1 MSQPIPASLEDVLP
15 LAPLQQGLLFHS
27 LDDDQRLDVYTVQH
41 VFEFNR
47 PVDAHVLRAGAD
59 EMLRRHPNLRAGFAH
74 EGMDQ
79 PVQFIRP
86 AMPAHWREVDLSG
99 HAAEG
104 LDRELTRIRREERER
119 RFDLTRP
126 PLIRNVL
133 VHCGRGRSVLVETH
147 HHILMD
153 GWSGTLYIF
162 ELLELYRAG
171 GDGSKLPPP
180 RPYRDYLVWLSRQDM
195 DRAATAWREALA
207 GLDTPTLVAPPDPGR
222 RPVMPRSLETTLPPE
237 TTEALTSVAR
247 RIGITPNSLLYT
259 AWALT
264 LRAQTGRDDIV
275 FGSTVSGRPPEIPD
289 VSSIIG
295 LFFNTVPV
303 RIDPRPDER
312 LVDLFERVHRQQT
325 DLLPFHHVNLAEI
338 QRQAGLGTLFDT
350 LYVLRNT
357 PKDASQ
363 VRELEE
369 AVGLESVSAA
379 DATHYPLT
387 FVVEPGESTA
397 ISLAYRPDLFDDTT
411 VQRLFDRALAAI
423 EALTS
428 DPEQRVADLDLLSEE
443 EARAVLE
450 SPNRTERDLPPDTIT
465 RLLERTARQFPDRTA
480 LVFHGRCV
488 SFAEFNGRANRIAR
502 LLIERGV
509 GPDTSVA
516 LGVPRSVDAVA
527 GLFAILK
534 AGAGYVPLDLDH
546 PESRLA
552 DMLAEAAPPVA
563 LVDEDSAPKV
573 PAPEGTV
580 DVVLGAVGTEAALAG
595 LSPEDLT
602 DAELLG
608 PVTPETL
615 AYTIYTSGSTGRP
628 KGVAVPL
635 RGLTNMLVNHQER
648 IFDQVIAE
656 QDGRVLRVAHTV
668 SFSFDMSWEEL
679 LWLVQGHEVHLMDEE
694 MRRDSDALTS
704 YCAEHSID
712 VINVTPSY
720 CGQLIEDG
728 LLGEDGRHAP
738 CLVLLGGEAVSDA
751 VWQRLREAPGVLGY
765 NLYGPTEYT
774 INTLGGGTEDSA
786 APTVGAP
793 IHNTRVYVLD
803 SGLSPVP
810 PGVPG
815 ELYVSG
821 LGLARGY
828 AERPGAT
835 ADRFV
840 ADPFGPPGTRMYRT
854 GDLVRW
860 GEDGLVDFLGRT
872 DDQIKI
878 RGHRV
883 EPGEIVAVL
892 ESHPDLSQAAV
903 LAREDAPGVRRL
915 VAYLVPKAGRT
926 DRLDTEEV
934 RNALAARLPDH
945 MLPSALVPVE
955 RLPLTVNGKLDPAAL
970 PAPEWRA
977 GGGRAPA
984 NEEERTLCA
993 LFAQVLGL
1001 DEVGVED
1008 DFFALG
1014 GHSLLAMRLVGK
1026 IRGAFD
1032 TRLRV
1037 GEVLTAATPERIAA
1051 RLFGAEGG
1059 SDPLATLLPLRA
1071 GGNRPPLF
1079 CLHPAA
1085 GFSWSFAGLIPY
1097 LGTDRP
1103 VYGVQSPGLRGRR
1116 EVAPDLDGLAAY
1128 YLERIRTVQPRGPY
1142 HLVGWSF
1149 GGQVAHAVATLLQDE
1164 GEEVGLLAVLDTYP
1178 LDGERRSRE
1187 LSAGPE
1193 ELEQEA
1199 LSFLLTTS
1207 MREIPGDFVPPFS
1220 RSEVTEFI
1228 REGDGL
1234 WGDLDPQ
1241 TLDAVVD
1248 TYQENAA
1255 LMTRATY
1262 RVFEGDL
1269 VFFTAAGT
1277 PREEV
1282 DHRAW
1287 EPYVKGHVIDHR
1299 VNSSHDALT
1308 GPAALTE
1315 VGPVLARA
1323 LEHGPRM
1330 YTEGE

>member
-1 MSQPIPASLEDVLP
+1 GPA
-15 LAPLQQGLLFHS
+15 G
-27 LDDDQRLDVYTVQH
+27 
-41 VFEFNR
+41 
-47 PVDAHVLRAGAD
+47 
-59 EMLRRHPNLRAGFAH
+59 
-74 EGMDQ
+74 
-79 PVQFIRP
+79 
-86 AMPAHWREVDLSG
+86 
-99 HAAEG
+99 
-104 LDRELTRIRREERER
+104 
-119 RFDLTRP
+119 
-126 PLIRNVL
+126 
-133 VHCGRGRSVLVETH
+133 
-147 HHILMD
+147 
-153 GWSGTLYIF
+153 
-162 ELLELYRAG
+162 
-171 GDGSKLPPP
+171 
-180 RPYRDYLVWLSRQDM
+180 
-195 DRAATAWREALA
+195 AWREALA
-207 GLDTPTLVAPPDPGR
+207 GLDAPTLVAPPDRGR
-222 RPVMPRSLETTLPPE
+222 RPVMPRSLETTLPQE
-237 TTEALTSVAR
+237 TAQALNTVAR
-247 RIGITPNSLLYT
+247 RIGVTPNTLLYT

-312 LVDLFERVHRQQT
+312 LLDLFERVHEQQSA
-325 DLLPFHHVNLAEI
+325 LLPYHHVNLAEI
-338 QRQAGLGTLFDT
+338 QRQAGTGTLFDT

-369 AVGLESVSAA
+369 AVGLQSVSAA

-387 FVVEPGESTA
+387 FVVEPGEETA
-397 ISLAYRPDLFDDTT
+397 VSLAYRPDLFDDTT

-423 EALTS
+423 AALAHA
-428 DPEQRVADLDLLSEE
+428 PEQRVADLDLLSEE
-443 EARAVLE
+443 ETRAVLVE
-450 SPNRTERDLPPDTIT
+450 PNRTERDLPAESIT
-465 RLLERTARQFPDRTA
+465 RLLEQTARRAPDRTA
-480 LVFHGRCV
+480 LVFHGRRV
-488 SFAEFNGRANRIAR
+488 SFAELNGRANRIAR

-509 GPDTSVA
+509 APDSSVA

-527 GLFAILK
+527 GLFAVLK
-534 AGAGYVPLDLDH
+534 AGAAYVPLDLDH

-563 LVDEDSAPKV
+563 LVDEGSAPKV
-573 PAPEGTV
+573 PSPGGTA
-580 DVVLGAVGTEAALAG
+580 DVVLGEAATEALLEG
-595 LSPEDLT
+595 LSPEDLA

-608 PVTPETL
+608 PVTPDTL

-635 RGLTNMLVNHQER
+635 RGLANMLVNHQER

-656 QDGRVLRVAHTV
+656 QGGRVLRVAHTV

-728 LLGEDGRHAP
+728 LLEQDGRHVP

-751 VWQRLREAPGVLGY
+751 VWQSLREAPGVLGY

-803 SGLSPVP
+803 SGLAPVP

-815 ELYVSG
+815 ELYVAG
-821 LGLARGY
+821 VGIARGY

-883 EPGEIVAVL
+883 EPGEIVAAL

-903 LAREDAPGVRRL
+903 LAREDSPGVRRL
-915 VAYLVPKAGRT
+915 VAYLVPRT
-926 DRLDTEEV
+926 GGTEHLDTEEV
-934 RNALAARLPDH
+934 RNVLAARLPDH
-945 MLPSALVPVE
+945 MVPSALVPVP
-955 RLPLTVNGKLDPAAL
+955 RLPLTVNGKLDQAAL
-970 PAPEWRA
+970 PVPEWRA

-993 LFAQVLGL
+993 LFAEVLGL

-1026 IRGAFD
+1026 VRGALD
-1032 TRLRV
+1032 TRIKV

-1051 RLFGAEGG
+1051 RLLGVEGG
-1059 SDPLATLLPLRA
+1059 GDPLATVLPLRA
-1071 GGNRPPLF
+1071 GGDLPPLF

-1085 GFSWSFAGLIPY
+1085 GFSWSFAGLLPY

-1103 VYGVQSPGLRGRR
+1103 VYGVQSPGLRGRHG
-1116 EVAPDLDGLAAY
+1116 VADDLDGIAAY
-1128 YLERIRTVQPRGPY
+1128 YLERIRTVQPHGPY

-1149 GGQVAHAVATLLQDE
+1149 GGQVAHAVATLLQDA
-1164 GEEVGLLAVLDTYP
+1164 GEQVRLLGVMDTYP
-1178 LDGERRSRE
+1178 LDGQRRARE
-1187 LSAGPE
+1187 LSAKPE

-1207 MREIPGDFVPPFS
+1207 MREIPSDFTAPYA
-1220 RSEVTEFI
+1220 RDEVTEFI
-1228 REGDGL
+1228 REGEGI
-1234 WGDLDPQ
+1234 WGDLDPG

-1248 TYQENAA
+1248 TYRENAG

-1269 VFFTAAGT
+1269 LFFTAAGT
-1277 PREEV
+1277 PREDV
-1282 DHRAW
+1282 DHSAW
-1287 EPYVKGHVIDHR
+1287 EPYVKGEVVDHR
-1299 VNSSHDALT
+1299 VNASHDALT
-1308 GPAALTE
+1308 GPAALAE

-1323 LEHGPRM
+1323 LEQAPECRA
-1330 YTEGE
+1330 TDDKARLA

>member
-1 MSQPIPASLEDVLP
+1 MSQHAAATLEDVLP
-15 LAPLQQGLLFHS
+15 LAPLQQGLLFHA
-27 LDDDQRLDVYTVQH
+27 LDDEQRLDVYTVQH

-47 PVDAHVLRAGAD
+47 PVNADALRASAD

-79 PVQFIRP
+79 PVQFIRAP
-86 AMPAHWREVDLSG
+86 MPAHWREVDLSG
-99 HAAEG
+99 LAPTEH
-104 LDRELTRIRREERER
+104 DRELTRIRRQERER

-133 VHCGRGRSVLVETH
+133 VHCGQGRSVLVETH

-171 GDGSKLPPP
+171 GDPGALPPA
-180 RPYRDYLVWLSRQDM
+180 RPYRDYLVWLSQQDM
-195 DRAATAWREALA
+195 ELAIGAWGDALA
-207 GLDTPTLVAPPDPGR
+207 GLDAPTLLAPPDPGR
-222 RPVMPRSLETTLPPE
+222 SPIMPRSIETALAPS
-237 TTEALTSVAR
+237 TTEALTTVAR
-247 RIGITPNSLLYT
+247 DIGVTPNSLLYT

-275 FGSTVSGRPPEIPD
+275 FGSTVSGRTPEIPD

-295 LFFNTVPV
+295 LFFNTIPV
-303 RIDPRPDER
+303 RIDPRPAEH
-312 LVDLFERVHRQQT
+312 LADLFARVHRQQT
-325 DLLPFHHVNLAEI
+325 DLLPHHHVNLADI

-357 PKDASQ
+357 PKDADQ
-363 VRELEE
+363 ARELEQ
-369 AVGLESVSAA
+369 AVGLEEISAA

-387 FVVEPGESTA
+387 FVVEPGENTT

-411 VQRLFDRALAAI
+411 AQRLLDRALTTI
-423 EALTS
+423 DALVN
-428 DPEQRVADLDLLSEE
+428 DPERRVADLDLLSEDE
-443 EARAVLE
+443 SRAVLTE
-450 SPNRTERDLPPDTIT
+450 PNRTERDLPPDTIT
-465 RLLERTARQFPDRTA
+465 RLLEQTAARHPERTA
-480 LVFHGRCV
+480 LVFHGRRV
-488 SFAEFNGRANRIAR
+488 SFAELNGRANRIAR
-502 LLIERGV
+502 LLVARGV
-509 GPDTSVA
+509 APEAGVA
-516 LGVPRSVDAVA
+516 LGVPRSVDTVA
-527 GLFAILK
+527 GLFASLK
-534 AGAGYVPLDLDH
+534 VGAGYVPLDLDH

-552 DMLAEAAPPVA
+552 DMLT
-563 LVDEDSAPKV
+563 DSAPMVLLVNHDSVDRV
-573 PAPEGTV
+573 PAPEGTET
-580 DVVLGAVGTEAALAG
+580 VVLGSAGIDAELAE
-595 LSPEDLT
+595 LSPDDLT

-648 IFDQVIAE
+648 IFDPVIAE

-704 YCAEHSID
+704 YCAEHHID

-728 LLGEDGRHAP
+728 LLEDDRHRP
-738 CLVLLGGEAVSDA
+738 CLVLLGGEAVTDT
-751 VWQRLREAPGVLGY
+751 VWQRLRDTPGVLGY

-786 APTVGAP
+786 TPTVGAP

-803 SGLSPVP
+803 SGLAPVP

-821 LGLARGY
+821 IGLARGY
-828 AERPGAT
+828 AGRPGAT

-840 ADPFGPPGTRMYRT
+840 ADPFGPPGTIMYRT

-860 GEDGLVDFLGRT
+860 GPDGLVDFLGRT

-883 EPGEIVAVL
+883 EPGEIVVVL
-892 ESHPDLSQAAV
+892 ESHPDIAQAAV

-915 VAYLVPKAGRT
+915 VAYLVPKAREGA
-926 DRLDTEEV
+926 DPEEV
-934 RNALAARLPDH
+934 RAALAARLPEH
-945 MLPSALVPVE
+945 MIPQALMVVD
-955 RLPLTVNGKLDPAAL
+955 RLPLTVNGKLDQAAL
-970 PAPEWRA
+970 PAPQWHT
-977 GGGRAPA
+977 GGGRPPA
-984 NEEERTLCA
+984 NEEERRLCA
-993 LFAQVLGL
+993 LFAEVLGL
-1001 DEVGVED
+1001 EKVGAED

-1026 IRGAFD
+1026 IRSEFD

-1037 GEVLTAATPERIAA
+1037 GEVLTSATPARIAA
-1051 RLFGAEGG
+1051 RLLGTEEGG
-1059 SDPLATLLPLRA
+1059 DPLATLLPLRS
-1071 GGNRPPLF
+1071 GGDRPPLF

-1085 GFSWSFAGLIPY
+1085 GFSWSFAGLLPH
-1097 LGTDRP
+1097 LGAEQP
-1103 VYGVQSPGLRGRR
+1103 VYGVQSPGLRGRHGL
-1116 EVAPDLDGLAAY
+1116 APDLDGLAAH
-1128 YLERIRTVQPRGPY
+1128 YLDRIRAVQPRGPY
-1142 HLVGWSF
+1142 HLLGWSF
-1149 GGQVAHAVATLLQDE
+1149 GGQVAHAVATLLQDK
-1164 GEEVGLLAVLDTYP
+1164 GEEVALLAVMDTYP
-1178 LDGERRSRE
+1178 LDGERRARE
-1187 LSAGPE
+1187 LSVSTE

-1199 LSFLLTTS
+1199 LEFLLS
-1207 MREIPGDFVPPFS
+1207 SSLREVPVSLTPPYE
-1220 RSEVTEFI
+1220 RAEVTEFI
-1228 REGDGL
+1228 REGGGL
-1234 WGDLDPQ
+1234 WADLDPT
-1241 TLDAVVD
+1241 TLSSVVD
-1248 TYQENAA
+1248 TYRENAD
-1255 LMTRATY
+1255 LMTRADY
-1262 RVFEGDL
+1262 RIFEGDT
-1269 VFFTAAGT
+1269 VFFTATGT
-1277 PREEV
+1277 PRGDV
-1282 DHRAW
+1282 DHTSWA
-1287 EPYVKGHVIDHR
+1287 PYVSGR
-1299 VNSSHDALT
+1299 VANHPINASHEALT

-1315 VGPVLARA
+1315 VGPILADALAGRA
-1323 LEHGPRM
+1323 GVRDTHH
-1330 YTEGE
+1330 

>member
-1 MSQPIPASLEDVLP
+1 MSQPAPASLEDVLP

-41 VFEFNR
+41 VFDFNR
-47 PVDAHVLRAGAD
+47 PVEARVLRACAD

-99 HAAEG
+99 HAPEELA
-104 LDRELTRIRREERER
+104 RELTRIRREERER

-133 VHCGRGRSVLVETH
+133 VHCGRDRSVLVETH

-171 GDGSKLPPP
+171 GDGSKLPPA

-207 GLDTPTLVAPPDPGR
+207 GLDAPTLVARPDPGR
-222 RPVMPRSLETTLPPE
+222 HPVMPRSLETTLRPE
-237 TTEALTSVAR
+237 TTQALTSVAR
-247 RIGITPNSLLYT
+247 RIGITPNSLLCT

-289 VSSIIG
+289 VSSVIG
-295 LFFNTVPV
+295 LFFNTIPV
-303 RIDPRPDER
+303 RIDPHPDER

-428 DPEQRVADLDLLSEE
+428 APEQRVADLDLLSEE
-443 EARAVLE
+443 ETRAVLE
-450 SPNRTERDLPPDTIT
+450 APNRTERDLPPDTIT

-480 LVFHGRCV
+480 LVFHGRRV
-488 SFAEFNGRANRIAR
+488 SFAELNGRANRIAR

-509 GPDTSVA
+509 EPDTSVA

-527 GLFAILK
+527 GLFAVLK

-573 PAPEGTV
+573 PVPEDTV
-580 DVVLGAVGTEAALAG
+580 DVVLGAAGTETALAG

-656 QDGRVLRVAHTV
+656 QGGRVLRIAHTV

-712 VINVTPSY
+712 VVNVTPSY

-728 LLGEDGRHAP
+728 LLGEDGRHVP

-774 INTLGGGTEDSA
+774 INTLGGGTQDSA

-803 SGLSPVP
+803 SGLCPVP

-835 ADRFV
+835 AERFV

-903 LAREDAPGVRRL
+903 LTREDTPGVRRL
-915 VAYLVPKAGRT
+915 VAYLVPKADRT

-945 MLPSALVPVE
+945 MVPSALVPVE
-955 RLPLTVNGKLDPAAL
+955 RLPLTVNGKLDQVAL

-984 NEEERTLCA
+984 DEEERTLCA

-1026 IRGAFD
+1026 IRSAFD

-1051 RLFGAEGG
+1051 RLLGAEGG
-1059 SDPLATLLPLRA
+1059 DPLATLLPLRA
-1071 GGNRPPLF
+1071 GGDRPPLF
-1079 CLHPAA
+1079 CIHPAA
-1085 GFSWSFAGLIPY
+1085 GFSWSFAGLTAY
-1097 LGTDRP
+1097 LGTDQP
-1103 VYGVQSPGLRGRR
+1103 VYGVQSPGLRGRHG
-1116 EVAPDLDGLAAY
+1116 VAPDLDGLAAY
-1128 YLERIRTVQPRGPY
+1128 YLERIRAVQPRGPY

-1164 GEEVGLLAVLDTYP
+1164 GERVGLLAVLDTYP
-1178 LDGERRSRE
+1178 LDGGRRSRE
-1187 LSAGPE
+1187 SSAGPE

-1207 MREIPGDFVPPFS
+1207 MREVPGDFVPPFS

-1228 REGDGL
+1228 REGDGF
-1234 WGDLDPQ
+1234 WGDLDPE

-1248 TYQENAA
+1248 TYRENAD

-1269 VFFTAAGT
+1269 LFFTAAGT
-1277 PREEV
+1277 SREEV

-1287 EPYVKGHVIDHR
+1287 EPYVKGRVIDHR

-1323 LEHGPRM
+1323 LERDPQDAHRA
-1330 YTEGE
+1330 

>member
-1 MSQPIPASLEDVLP
+1 MSQQAATTLEDVLP
-15 LAPLQQGLLFHS
+15 LAPLQQGLLFHA

-47 PVDAHVLRAGAD
+47 PVDADALRASAD

-74 EGMDQ
+74 EGMEQ
-79 PVQFIRP
+79 PVQFIRA

-99 HAAEG
+99 HGPDER
-104 LDRELTRIRREERER
+104 DRELTRIRREERER

-133 VHCGRGRSVLVETH
+133 VHCGQGRAVLVETH

-171 GDGSKLPPP
+171 GDPAALPPA
-180 RPYRDYLVWLSRQDM
+180 RPYRDYLVWLSQQDM
-195 DRAATAWREALA
+195 DRAAGAWRDALA
-207 GLDTPTLVAPPDPGR
+207 GLDTPTLIAPPDPGR
-222 RPVMPRSLETTLPPE
+222 RPVMPRSLQADLAPGTAD
-237 TTEALTSVAR
+237 ALTAVAR
-247 RIGITPNSLLYT
+247 RIGVTPNSLLYT

-289 VSSIIG
+289 VSSVIG
-295 LFFNTVPV
+295 LFFNTIPV
-303 RIDPRPDER
+303 RIDPRPAER

-325 DLLPFHHVNLAEI
+325 DLLPYHHVNLAEI
-338 QRQAGLGTLFDT
+338 QGRAGLGTLFDT

-363 VRELEE
+363 ARELEE
-369 AVGLESVSAA
+369 AVGLEKVSAA

-387 FVVEPGESTA
+387 FVVEPGDSTTV
-397 ISLAYRPDLFDDTT
+397 SLAYRPDLFDDTT
-411 VQRLFDRALAAI
+411 AQRLFDRALAAI
-423 EALTS
+423 EALAT
-428 DPEQRVADLDLLSEE
+428 DPEQRVADLDLLSGEE
-443 EARAVLE
+443 SRAVLTE
-450 SPNRTERDLPPDTIT
+450 PNRTDRDLPPDTIT
-465 RLLERTARQFPDRTA
+465 QLLEKTAGELPDRTA
-480 LVFHGRCV
+480 LVFHGRRV
-488 SFAEFNGRANRIAR
+488 SFGELNGRANRIAR
-502 LLIERGV
+502 LLVDRGV
-509 GPDTSVA
+509 GPDTGVA

-527 GLFAILK
+527 GLFAVLK
-534 AGAGYVPLDLDH
+534 AGGGYVPLDLDH

-552 DMLAEAAPPVA
+552 DMI
-563 LVDEDSAPKV
+563 EDSAPAVALVSEDSVERV
-573 PAPEGTV
+573 PSREGTA
-580 DVVLGAVGTEAALAG
+580 DVVLGSAATEAALAD
-595 LSPEDLT
+595 LPPDDLT
-602 DAELLG
+602 DAERLG
-608 PVTPETL
+608 PVSPDSL

-648 IFDQVIAE
+648 IFDRVVAE
-656 QDGRVLRVAHTV
+656 QGGRILRIAHTV

-704 YCAEHSID
+704 YCAEHAID

-728 LLGEDGRHAP
+728 LLAEDGRHRP
-738 CLVLLGGEAVSDA
+738 CLVLLGGEAVTDT
-751 VWQRLREAPGVLGY
+751 VWRRLREAPGVLGY

-786 APTVGAP
+786 GPTVGAP

-803 SGLSPVP
+803 SGLAPVP

-821 LGLARGY
+821 AGLARGY
-828 AERPGAT
+828 AGRPGGT

-840 ADPFGPPGTRMYRT
+840 ADPFGPPGSRMYRT

-860 GEDGLVDFLGRT
+860 GPDGLVDFLGRT

-892 ESHPDLSQAAV
+892 ESHPDLAQAAV

-915 VAYLVPKAGRT
+915 VAYLVPKQSDPGGPGAV
-926 DRLDTEEV
+926 DPEEV
-934 RNALAARLPDH
+934 RGALSARLPEH
-945 MLPSALVPVE
+945 MVPSALMVVD
-955 RLPLTVNGKLDPAAL
+955 RLPLTVNGKLDQAAL
-970 PAPEWRA
+970 PAPEWRT

-984 NEEERTLCA
+984 NDEERRLCA
-993 LFAQVLGL
+993 LFAEVLGL
-1001 DEVGVED
+1001 DEVGAED

-1014 GHSLLAMRLVGK
+1014 GHSLLAMRLVGR
-1026 IRGAFD
+1026 IRSEFD

-1037 GEVLTAATPERIAA
+1037 GEVLTAATPARITA
-1051 RLFGAEGG
+1051 RLLGTEEGG
-1059 SDPLATLLPLRA
+1059 DPLATMLPLRS
-1071 GGNRPPLF
+1071 GGDRPPLF

-1085 GFSWSFAGLIPY
+1085 GFSWSFAGLTPY
-1097 LGTDRP
+1097 LDPDQP
-1103 VYGVQSPGLRGRR
+1103 VYGVQSPGLRGRHGL
-1116 EVAPDLDGLAAY
+1116 APDLDGLAVY
-1128 YLERIRTVQPRGPY
+1128 YLERIRAVQPEGPY

-1149 GGQVAHAVATLLQDE
+1149 GGQAAHAVATLLQDK
-1164 GEEVGLLAVLDTYP
+1164 GEEVALLAVMDTYP
-1178 LDGERRSRE
+1178 LDGQRRARE
-1187 LSAGPE
+1187 LSASTE
-1193 ELEQEA
+1193 EVEQEA
-1199 LSFLLTTS
+1199 LAFLLASS
-1207 MREIPGDFVPPFS
+1207 MRESPQDFAPPYT
-1220 RSEVTEFI
+1220 REEVTEFI
-1228 REGDGL
+1228 SEGGV
-1234 WGDLDPQ
+1234 WADLEPA
-1241 TLDAVVD
+1241 TLNAVVD
-1248 TYQENAA
+1248 TYRENAE

-1262 RVFEGDL
+1262 RVFDGDL

-1277 PREEV
+1277 PREDV
-1282 DHRAW
+1282 DHQAW
-1287 EPYVKGHVIDHR
+1287 SPYVSGRVVDHR
-1299 VNSSHDALT
+1299 VNASHDALT

-1315 VGPVLARA
+1315 VGPVLAEA
-1323 LEHGPRM
+1323 LRTKSGVRHE
-1330 YTEGE
+1330 

>member
-1 MSQPIPASLEDVLP
+1 M
-15 LAPLQQGLLFHS
+15 
-27 LDDDQRLDVYTVQH
+27 
-41 VFEFNR
+41 
-47 PVDAHVLRAGAD
+47 
-59 EMLRRHPNLRAGFAH
+59 H
-74 EGMDQ
+74 E
-79 PVQFIRP
+79 
-86 AMPAHWREVDLSG
+86 
-99 HAAEG
+99 
-104 LDRELTRIRREERER
+104 
-119 RFDLTRP
+119 
-126 PLIRNVL
+126 
-133 VHCGRGRSVLVETH
+133 
-147 HHILMD
+147 
-153 GWSGTLYIF
+153 
-162 ELLELYRAG
+162 
-171 GDGSKLPPP
+171 
-180 RPYRDYLVWLSRQDM
+180 
-195 DRAATAWREALA
+195 
-207 GLDTPTLVAPPDPGR
+207 
-222 RPVMPRSLETTLPPE
+222 
-237 TTEALTSVAR
+237 
-247 RIGITPNSLLYT
+247 
-259 AWALT
+259 
-264 LRAQTGRDDIV
+264 
-275 FGSTVSGRPPEIPD
+275 
-289 VSSIIG
+289 
-295 LFFNTVPV
+295 
-303 RIDPRPDER
+303 
-312 LVDLFERVHRQQT
+312 QQT
-325 DLLPFHHVNLAEI
+325 ALLPYHHVNLAEI
-338 QRQAGLGTLFDT
+338 QRQAGVGTLFDT

-387 FVVEPGESTA
+387 FVVEPGETTA
-397 ISLAYRPDLFDDTT
+397 VSLAYRPDLFDDTT

-423 EALTS
+423 GELTR
-428 DPEQRVADLDLLSEE
+428 DPEQRVADLDLLSEQE
-443 EARAVLE
+443 TRAVLVE
-450 SPNRTERDLPPDTIT
+450 PNRTERDLPADSIT
-465 RLLERTARQFPDRTA
+465 RILERTAQRVPDRTA
-480 LVFHGRCV
+480 LVFHGRRV
-488 SFAEFNGRANRIAR
+488 SFAELNGRANRIAR

-509 GPDTSVA
+509 APDTSVA

-527 GLFAILK
+527 GLFAVLK

-563 LVDEDSAPKV
+563 LVDEGSAPKV
-573 PAPEGTV
+573 PSPEGTTAL
-580 DVVLGAVGTEAALAG
+580 VLGEAGTEAALEG
-595 LSPEDLT
+595 VSPEDLT

-608 PVTPETL
+608 PVTPDTL

-656 QDGRVLRVAHTV
+656 QGGRVLRIAHTV

-712 VINVTPSY
+712 VVNVTPSY

-728 LLGEDGRHAP
+728 LLEQDGRHVP
-738 CLVLLGGEAVSDA
+738 GLVLLGGEAVSDA

-774 INTLGGGTEDSA
+774 INTLGGGTEDSG

-803 SGLSPVP
+803 SGLAPVP

-821 LGLARGY
+821 AGLARGY
-828 AERPGAT
+828 AQRPGAT

-903 LAREDAPGVRRL
+903 LAREDTPGVRRL
-915 VAYLVPKAGRT
+915 VAYLVPRT
-926 DRLDTEEV
+926 GGADRLDTEEV
-934 RNALAARLPDH
+934 RSALAARLPDH
-945 MLPSALVPVE
+945 MVPSALVPVE
-955 RLPLTVNGKLDPAAL
+955 RLPLTVNGKLDQAAL

-977 GGGRAPA
+977 GGGRVPA

-993 LFAQVLGL
+993 LFAEVLGL

-1026 IRGAFD
+1026 VRGAFD

-1051 RLFGAEGG
+1051 RLLG
-1059 SDPLATLLPLRA
+1059 SEANTDPLATVLPLRA
-1071 GGNRPPLF
+1071 GGDLPPLF

-1085 GFSWSFAGLIPY
+1085 GFSWSFAGLTPY

-1103 VYGVQSPGLRGRR
+1103 VYGVQSPGLRGRHG
-1116 EVAPDLDGLAAY
+1116 VAADLDGIAEY
-1128 YLERIRTVQPRGPY
+1128 YLERIRSVQPHGPY

-1149 GGQVAHAVATLLQDE
+1149 GGQAAHAVATLLQE
-1164 GEEVGLLAVLDTYP
+1164 RGEEVALLAVMDTYP

-1199 LSFLLTTS
+1199 LGFLLATS
-1207 MREIPGDFVPPFS
+1207 MRDVPEGFAAPYA
-1220 RSEVTEFI
+1220 RAEVTEFI
-1228 REGDGL
+1228 REGDGI

-1248 TYQENAA
+1248 TYRENAE

-1262 RVFEGDL
+1262 RTFEGDL

-1277 PREEV
+1277 PREDV

-1287 EPYVKGHVIDHR
+1287 EPYVTGRVRDHR
-1299 VNSSHDALT
+1299 VNASHDALT

-1323 LEHGPRM
+1323 LEQDPGMHTDGK
-1330 YTEGE
+1330 